1 MTADGLI
8 KVLSNNKFV
17 VFVRQIKLKKSEDK

>member
-8 KVLSNNKFV
+8 KALSNNKFV
-17 VFVRQIKLKKSEDK
+17 VFIRQIELKKSEGK